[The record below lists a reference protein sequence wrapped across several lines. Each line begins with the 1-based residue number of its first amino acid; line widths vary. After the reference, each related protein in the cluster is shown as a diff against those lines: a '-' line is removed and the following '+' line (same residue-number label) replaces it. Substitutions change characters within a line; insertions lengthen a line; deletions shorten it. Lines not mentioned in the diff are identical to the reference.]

1 LIEVL
6 GKAILRLIAW
16 GSSQPHVVARGS
28 SQPHVEARGS
38 SQPHVVAWGS
48 SQPHVV
54 ARGSSQPHVEAR
66 ESSQPHVGARGSSP
80 PHGVAG
86 GSSQPHVG
94 ARGSSQPHV
103 VAWGS
108 SQPHVVARGSS
119 QPHVV
124 AWGICQL
131 AIRGAVKVIAA
142 ATVAIVILGGKPTI
156 EGGGFIQ
163 RRDISTPQAGC
174 DDYGLPV
181 VGGAVVLFKSVRGSN
196 YRTTGRNWEY
206 QPGSQPEA
214 SDWDGGAR
222 ECGNGLHFSP
232 SPGHA
237 LEFYQSSEPVK
248 FIACPVLLAEMAVH
262 PD

>member
-1 LIEVL
+1 
-6 GKAILRLIAW
+6 
-16 GSSQPHVVARGS
+16 
-28 SQPHVEARGS
+28 
-38 SQPHVVAWGS
+38 
-48 SQPHVV
+48 
-54 ARGSSQPHVEAR
+54 
-66 ESSQPHVGARGSSP
+66 
-80 PHGVAG
+80 
-86 GSSQPHVG
+86 
-94 ARGSSQPHV
+94 
-103 VAWGS
+103 
-108 SQPHVVARGSS
+108 
-119 QPHVV
+119 
-124 AWGICQL
+124 L

-163 RRDISTPQAGC
+163 RRDISTPQAWC

-262 PD
+262 PDGEMPQKCKAKRLCAPCWEVDRKGKPVAGAVVSWPPAPPVVQGSPEPLDAKRRPKAAAKRRARKARP